1 MQTKF
6 IHFKK
11 EIPFSKILL
20 YIFIPPLLTMFLY
33 IVLSLAFNP
42 VIPTL
47 LLFFISALLVLFP
60 IQIYLIL
67 KASKNEY
74 GRYSLKTAFENQ
86 KKHPLWLLILL
97 GMVCFGFAGLMTLT
111 IMPLE
116 HSLFSPLSERL
127 YGAIPSYFNWR
138 NLEIL
143 NSYPKMILI
152 ITGIL
157 YFILNGLVG
166 PIVEELFFRGYLT
179 PRLKINNWL
188 APLLMTVLFS
198 IYHFWLPF
206 DNIFRIVAFFPAFY
220 LAWNLK
226 NIKIAIIF
234 HCLSNIFT
242 ATLFMITI
250 LSI

>member
-1 MQTKF
+1 MQTEF

-11 EIPFSKILL
+11 EIPFSKIVL
-20 YIFIPPLLTMFLY
+20 YIFIPPLLTMILY
-33 IVLSLAFNP
+33 VFFSLIFNQ
-42 VIPTL
+42 VIPTM

-60 IQIYLIL
+60 IQLFIIL
-67 KASKNEY
+67 KASKKDY
-74 GRYSLKTAFENQ
+74 GKYSLKTAFENQ
-86 KKHPLWLLILL
+86 KKHPLWLIILL
-97 GMVCFGFAGLMTLT
+97 GMICFGFAGLMTLT

-116 HSLFSPLSERL
+116 HGLFSSLSERL
-127 YGAIPSYFNWR
+127 FGSIPSYFNWR

-143 NSYPKMILI
+143 SSYPKTILI

-157 YFILNGLVG
+157 YFILNGFVG
-166 PIVEELFFRGYLT
+166 PIVEELFFRGFLT

-198 IYHFWLPF
+198 IYHYWLPF

-220 LAWNLK
+220 LAWHLK
-226 NIKIAIIF
+226 NIKISIIF

-242 ATLFMITI
+242 ATMFMITI